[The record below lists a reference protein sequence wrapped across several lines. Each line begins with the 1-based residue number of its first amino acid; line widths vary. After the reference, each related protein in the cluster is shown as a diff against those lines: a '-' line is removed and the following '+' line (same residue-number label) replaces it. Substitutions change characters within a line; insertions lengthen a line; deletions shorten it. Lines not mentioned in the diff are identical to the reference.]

1 MLGLGGHKNEDRI
14 SALSGGKTGN
24 KEIPHNLANLVTPVR
39 RLSLK
44 ENKGKVELLSSLVIK
59 QTTILATSETQ

>member
-14 SALSGGKTGN
+14 STLSGGKTGN
-24 KEIPHNLANLVTPVR
+24 KKIPHNLANLVTPV

-59 QTTILATSETQ
+59 QTTILATSETH